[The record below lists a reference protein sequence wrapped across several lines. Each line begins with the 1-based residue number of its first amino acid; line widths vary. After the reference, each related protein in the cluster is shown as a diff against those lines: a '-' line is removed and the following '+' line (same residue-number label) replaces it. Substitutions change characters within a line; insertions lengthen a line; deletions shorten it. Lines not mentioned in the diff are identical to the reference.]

1 MASQAQPMAAAVVQ
15 GWQGKPFH
23 TAHSTNE
30 PTQYFT
36 SEVMLAAAGGAECRY
51 GRGGGVHIHV

>member
-1 MASQAQPMAAAVVQ
+1 MAAAVVQ